1 MTAVYSAVTD
11 LTDGTAADQDALGQ
25 PGAGNWPRRAAKA
38 VVVSVARGALT
49 LVTVIAAWYAFLAIF
64 HVQDFVGKT
73 PLDVWRYL
81 VDAPAGNL
89 SQFYQPSL
97 ITLRDAGL
105 GLAAGTV
112 AAVGASLSFVLW
124 RVAAAV
130 VMPMAMVL
138 RSVPLVAMTPLIV
151 GIFGRDLTA
160 ITIIAALVTFFP
172 TLVNVSLALRRTPQE
187 SLDLCHAYGATPLI
201 TLWKVQIPNALP
213 ALFASLRIAAPLAL
227 TGALL
232 AEWLATGQGL
242 GNQII
247 TAQAQSEYD
256 LLWSGVVLVTLY
268 SMILYDLIGLAERMI
283 MRRFGAVLTGRCSH
297 DDHPYPRHQP
307 GRRRGRPCPAHRRAA
322 GSHDDGWLPAHRRPR
337 HPA

>member
-1 MTAVYSAVTD
+1 MTAVFSQVTD
-11 LTDGTAADQDALGQ
+11 LAQGTADPGPLGP
-25 PGAGNWPRRAAKA
+25 PGSGNWPRRAAKA
-38 VVVSVARGALT
+38 VAVSVARGALT

-81 VDAPAGNL
+81 VDAPSSAGNL

-97 ITLRDAGL
+97 ITLRDAFL

-112 AAVGASLSFVLW
+112 AAVGAALSIAAW
-124 RVAAAV
+124 RVASSV
-130 VMPMAMVL
+130 VLPMAMIL

-172 TLVNVSLALRRTPQE
+172 TLVNVSLALRKTPQE

-242 GNQII
+242 GYQII

-283 MRRFGAVLTGRCSH
+283 MRRFGVVPSE
-297 DDHPYPRHQP
+297 
-307 GRRRGRPCPAHRRAA
+307 
-322 GSHDDGWLPAHRRPR
+322 
-337 HPA
+337 